1 MVHVCTKFLTFWVL
15 RHFNVSRMRFNL
27 QNVYTYVYTWTFNQ
41 FHLEK
46 LRFNLE
52 IVGLFE
58 GVVCD

>member
-1 MVHVCTKFLTFWVL
+1 MLVKWG
-15 RHFNVSRMRFNL
+15 FNI

-46 LRFNLE
+46 LRFNLG

-58 GVVCD
+58 GE